1 MRQDDQQFERR
12 LQAAARTRP
21 IIDLAKGVL
30 VGTQCES
37 PEAAFAELKHVSEQ
51 NQLKVSKVAEALVDF
66 AAGREVPDRAL
77 ADLVRRQWGNRI
89 AQC

>member
-1 MRQDDQQFERR
+1 MRQDEAQFERR
-12 LQAAARTRP
+12 LQAALRTRP

-51 NQLKVSKVAEALVDF
+51 NRLKLSKVAEALVEF
-66 AAGREVPDRAL
+66 AAGREVADPAL
-77 ADLVRRQWGNRI
+77 AELVRREWGGRI

>member
-1 MRQDDQQFERR
+1 MRQDAQFERR
-12 LQAAARTRP
+12 LQAALKTRP

-37 PEAAFAELKHVSEQ
+37 PEAAFAELKYVSEQ
-51 NQLKVSKVAEALVDF
+51 NGLKLSKLAEALVEF
-66 AAGREVPDRAL
+66 AAGREVDDPAL
-77 ADLVRRQWGNRI
+77 ADLVRREWGDRI